1 MITLTRAAAKEIKSH
16 AHQGDMEE
24 LGLRLAASRG
34 EDGGLHYRM
43 GFDEITLS
51 YLVVSS
57 SGVDVIIAQN
67 DKPLLNGVVLD
78 YVEMSPGEFQFIFMN
93 PNDPHYVPPV
103 D

>member
-1 MITLTRAAAKEIKSH
+1 M
-16 AHQGDMEE
+16 
-24 LGLRLAASRG
+24 
-34 EDGGLHYRM
+34 
-43 GFDEITLS
+43 
-51 YLVVSS
+51 
-57 SGVDVIIAQN
+57 IIAQN